1 MGRFVVRC
9 LTNLGQREDKSS
21 VSELVAAALD
31 GGSAVHIRAHALL
44 PAPGTATRV
53 RLALLG
59 SFGLTVDGDAVTVPP
74 NGQRVLAF
82 LALHGPSLLRSY
94 VAGSL
99 WLDSSEERAA
109 GSLRS
114 ALWRLNRPGHRL
126 VDAQDERLRL
136 ADGVDVDVTSAVAQA
151 HELLEPEGTEL
162 PTARQVL
169 LGGDL
174 LPDWYDDW
182 VAIERERFRQLRVHA
197 LEALSVR
204 LTAAERFGE
213 AVEAALAAVNYEPLR
228 ESAHR
233 ALIRVHLAE
242 GNHAE
247 ALAHYRSFRK
257 LLDDELGL
265 EPSDLMK
272 DLVGTI
278 TQR

>member
-1 MGRFVVRC
+1 
-9 LTNLGQREDKSS
+9 
-21 VSELVAAALD
+21 VSELGAAALD
-31 GGSAVHIRAHALL
+31 GGFAVHIAAPAAVPLRAA
-44 PAPGTATRV
+44 ATRA

-59 SFGLTVDGDAVTVPP
+59 SFERTVDGDTVTVSP

-82 LALHGPSLLRSY
+82 LALQGPSLLRSY

-99 WLDSSEERAA
+99 WLDSPEERAG

-136 ADGVDVDVTSAVAQA
+136 ADDVDVDVTAAVAQA
-151 HELLEPEGTEL
+151 HELLEPEGTGL
-162 PTARQVL
+162 PSAHDVL
-169 LGGDL
+169 IVGDL

-204 LTAAERFGE
+204 LVAAERFGE
-213 AVEAALAAVNYEPLR
+213 AVEAALAAVNCEPLR

-242 GNHAE
+242 GNRAE
-247 ALAHYRSFRK
+247 ALAHYRAFRK

-265 EPSDLMK
+265 EPSDLMET
-272 DLVGTI
+272 LVGAI
-278 TQR
+278 TRR